1 MIEQAKQFRHSR
13 IVRCVRDF
21 LTGLGL
27 FALIVSGTSYLP
39 SRAPTE
45 PVPMF
50 TARAHASSADSYA
63 QPNTLIATKF
73 DAKPTAQVAR
83 SGDDRKTRIILALV
97 FASLV
102 AFNLAFLRHLRRVYA
117 SPR

>member
-1 MIEQAKQFRHSR
+1 MIEQAKQLRHSR
-13 IVRCVRDF
+13 VVRSLRDF

-27 FALIVSGTSYLP
+27 FALIVGGTSYLP
-39 SRAPTE
+39 SRAPIET
-45 PVPMF
+45 VPMF
-50 TARAHASSADSYA
+50 TARAHASSADRYA
-63 QPNTLIATKF
+63 QPNSLVAAKF
-73 DAKPTAQVAR
+73 DAKSTAQITRAP
-83 SGDDRKTRIILALV
+83 DDRKTHIILALV